1 MEYIV
6 FWAAIG
12 MLLLFVFLKGAW
24 DARKNQKVFIQ
35 KLYKDYGKL
44 PEREYKVERF
54 LRIDS
59 YFKKH
64 PKEGQIDDITWN
76 DLNMD
81 DVFKR
86 MNHTLSSTGEEYLY
100 YTLRTP
106 AMEPTELEN
115 QEKMV
120 EFFDTHPDE
129 RVKVQL
135 LMRRLGTTG
144 KYSLYDYMEYL
155 GVLGKRSNAK
165 ILTLDILL
173 VGLIG
178 LSFVNLSVGLFGV
191 AALLIYNITNYY
203 KDKREIEPYITSF
216 GYVMRLLD
224 VSDRVLKLPLPPCKK
239 QQKTIGVHKRRLA
252 KMRQGSG
259 WVLSGMSPGSGNP
272 LEILGDYVNMALH
285 IDIMIF
291 NRMLAQLNQHLEDV
305 DVLVTALGQIETAV
319 CIAAYRRSMVN
330 GWCKPVWKYSGDRD
344 AAAKTGSGEIA
355 ISIEEAYH
363 PLIDRPVKNSIH
375 THKGV
380 LLTGSNAS
388 GKSTFLKTVAVS
400 AIMAQTINTCP
411 ADSYESCFFN
421 IYSSM
426 TLRDDIDRGESY
438 FIVEIKSLKRIV
450 DQIGQRPV
458 LCFVDEVLR
467 GTNTVERIAAS
478 AQILKSLGRSD
489 MICFAATHDIEL
501 TEILKRCYDN
511 YHFEEEIRDGDII
524 FSYKL
529 LSGKA
534 TTRNAI
540 RLLEIMGYDE
550 DIIAQATSLAENFM
564 NTGVWRLT
572 GEVTADIL

>member
-1 MEYIV
+1 MEYFV
-6 FWAAIG
+6 FFATIG
-12 MLLLFVFLKGAW
+12 LLLLILALKGAW
-24 DARKNQKVFIQ
+24 DARKLEKRFIQ
-35 KLYKDYGKL
+35 HLYQDYGKL

-81 DVFKR
+81 EVFKR
-86 MNHTLSSTGEEYLY
+86 MYHTISSTGEVYLY

-106 AMEPTELEN
+106 RMQSETLED
-115 QEKMV
+115 QEKMA

-144 KYSLYDYMEYL
+144 NYSLYDYLEYL

-165 ILTLDILL
+165 IFALDLL
-173 VGLIG
+173 LLGLIG
-178 LSFVNLSVGLFGV
+178 FCFVNFSVGLFAIV
-191 AALLIYNITNYY
+191 ALLVYNITNYY
-203 KDKREIEPYITSF
+203 KEKKEIEPYITSF
-216 GYVMRLLD
+216 AYVMRLLD
-224 VSDRVLKLPLPPCKK
+224 VSDRLLKLSLPPCAK
-239 QQKTIGVHKRRLA
+239 QQEVIGRHKSKLA
-252 KMRQGSG
+252 KMKQGSG
-259 WVLSGMSPGSGNP
+259 WVLSGTTPSSGNP
-272 LEILGDYVNMALH
+272 LEILGDYLNMALH
-285 IDIMIF
+285 IDIMLF
-291 NRMLAQLNQHLEDV
+291 NRMLKQLNLHLEDV
-305 DVLVTALGQIETAV
+305 DVLVTQLGQIETAV

-330 GWCKPVWKYSGDRD
+330 GWCKPVWRQDPVG
-344 AAAKTGSGEIA
+344 IL
-355 ISIEEAYH
+355 IEEAYH
-363 PLIDRPVKNSIH
+363 PLIDQPVKNNIQ

-388 GKSTFLKTVAVS
+388 GKSTFLKTVALS

-411 ADSYESCFFN
+411 ADRYEACFFR

-426 TLRDDIDRGESY
+426 ALRDDIDSGESY
-438 FIVEIKSLKRIV
+438 YIVEIKSLKRIL
-450 DQIGQRPV
+450 DQLGQCPV

-478 AQILKSLGRSD
+478 AQILRSLSQRNI
-489 MICFAATHDIEL
+489 ICFAATHDIEL
-501 TEILKRCYDN
+501 TELLKDFYDN
-511 YHFEEEIRDGDII
+511 YHFEEEIRDGDI
-524 FSYKL
+524 FFQYKL

-540 RLLEIMGYDE
+540 RLLEIMGYE
-550 DIIAQATSLAENFM
+550 ETIIAKATRLAENFV

-572 GEVTADIL
+572 DERTTDIL